1 MNDKNENEI
10 LSENK
15 ASAPVSAQSSEQT
28 EKSPSVFGA
37 VFEWIEM
44 IALYFS
50 VAMLI
55 LILFFAHSPVNGDSM
70 NPTLINGDVVIV
82 NKFAYTPKNGDII
95 VCQSESYGLDTPLVK
110 RIIATEGQTVYID
123 YENRTITVDGVLLR
137 EDYIT
142 QDTTPFDASDY
153 LESTFTVPKGK
164 LFVMGDN
171 RGHLKSADSRYASV
185 GFIDEGYVVGK
196 VVLRLFPLNSIE
208 LF

>member
-1 MNDKNENEI
+1 MNDNNENEI
-10 LSENK
+10 FSESQTDTPSSSDGADICEK
-15 ASAPVSAQSSEQT
+15 TPSAFV
-28 EKSPSVFGA
+28 A

-55 LILFFAHSPVNGDSM
+55 LILFFTHSPVNGDSM
-70 NPTLINGDVVIV
+70 NPTLANGDVVIIS
-82 NKFAYTPKNGDII
+82 KFAYTPKNGDII

-123 YENRTITVDGVLLR
+123 YERRTITVDGITLN

-142 QDTTPFDASDY
+142 ENDIPFDSSDY

-171 RGHLKSADSRYASV
+171 RGHLKSADSRCEKV

-196 VVLRLFPLNSIE
+196 VVLRLFPLNSMKI
-208 LF
+208 F